1 MLKPQFDGELLVLRP
16 DGPITREDVAALT
29 RAVDEHLAS
38 RAKLAGAMI
47 ETPAFPG
54 YADPMAFAD
63 HMRFVATHYGRV
75 RRIAL
80 VTDSPLAA
88 VAETIAGHIASLELR
103 HYKFGDSEAALTW
116 LRSP

>member
-1 MLKPQFDGELLVLRP
+1 MLKPQFDDEVLVLRP
-16 DGPITREDVAALT
+16 DGPITREDVATLT
-29 RAVDEHLAS
+29 RAVDEHLTDH
-38 RAKLAGAMI
+38 AKIAGAMI

-80 VTDSPLAA
+80 VTDSPLAT
-88 VAETIAGHIASLELR
+88 VAETLAGHVATLQLR
-103 HYKFGDSEAALTW
+103 HYKFGDSEAALAW